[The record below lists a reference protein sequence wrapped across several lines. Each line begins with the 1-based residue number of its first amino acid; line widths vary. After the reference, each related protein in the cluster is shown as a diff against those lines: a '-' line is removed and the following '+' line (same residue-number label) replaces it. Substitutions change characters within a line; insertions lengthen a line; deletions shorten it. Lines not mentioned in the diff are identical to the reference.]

1 MTLRLSHRGRRLD
14 RPPARCP
21 AFHPARRTFSVN
33 FRPWSPASSGTGPHE
48 GRDRYRTKRDD
59 HCAAPTLGR
68 AVRCDRFGST
78 REDER
83 AVAKIVGGFQD
94 PSSEVL
100 AEAAAAFGLLASA
113 ARLHIMWALSQG
125 ESDVTHLA
133 DRVGGALPAV
143 SQHLAKLKLAGLVRS
158 RREGRRQ
165 VYYVD
170 DPDIVTV
177 VRVMVG
183 QLTARETSSAPS
195 DRLREA
201 GV

>member
-1 MTLRLSHRGRRLD
+1 M
-14 RPPARCP
+14 
-21 AFHPARRTFSVN
+21 
-33 FRPWSPASSGTGPHE
+33 
-48 GRDRYRTKRDD
+48 
-59 HCAAPTLGR
+59 
-68 AVRCDRFGST
+68 
-78 REDER
+78 
-83 AVAKIVGGFQD
+83 AKIVGGFQD
-94 PSSEVL
+94 
-100 AEAAAAFGLLASA
+100 
-113 ARLHIMWALSQG
+113 LHIMWALSQG